1 MNKGNSDSFES
12 GKVFGKNFEQSLSDT
27 AASEENFFLTGDVNL
42 LPPEPVRRL
51 NDYDSNLLE
60 ADAYKEVSDELFK
73 IEYKIARLE
82 EELKEIDYKIQS
94 ARDIYDYDQIEILSN
109 RKQLLK
115 KEYASLIKI
124 YNDMSLSAKLSD
136 GILNLFGLNRKTIGN
151 TEKNHLPHR
160 LKALNEGCKF
170 ILDSI
175 LAKMPK
181 KFSSV
186 FELKKSLSKL
196 ESINKNV
203 DELIGM
209 NIPYGENV
217 DKYEQLSKY
226 IIRANSIQNNIS
238 KIIK

>member
-1 MNKGNSDSFES
+1 MGMKKGNSDSFES
-12 GKVFGKNFEQSLSDT
+12 GMYSSAQNPFAEADSD
-27 AASEENFFLTGDVNL
+27 NFFLTGEMNSM
-42 LPPEPVRRL
+42 PPEPSRRL

-82 EELKEIDYKIQS
+82 EELKEIDYRIQS

-136 GILNLFGLNRKTIGN
+136 GILNLFGGNRKTIGN

-217 DKYEQLSKY
+217 DKYDQLSKY